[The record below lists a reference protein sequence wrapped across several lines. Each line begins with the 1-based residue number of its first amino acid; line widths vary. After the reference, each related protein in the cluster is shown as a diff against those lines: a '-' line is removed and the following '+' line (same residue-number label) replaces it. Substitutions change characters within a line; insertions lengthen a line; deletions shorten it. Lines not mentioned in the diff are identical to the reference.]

1 MKRPVL
7 QVALDLLELQR
18 ALQIAEEA
26 VQGGADWIE
35 VGTPLIKSEGMHA
48 ITELRKRFP
57 NQVLVADMKV
67 ADTGTLE
74 VEMAAKAGAS
84 VVCVL
89 AEADD
94 SVIQEAVRAARL
106 YGVQIMADLINSRN
120 PVERAH
126 ELERFKVDYIC
137 AHTGIDQQMAGM
149 HSLDLLIQLSGEVSM
164 PLAVAGGLKAEDAA
178 EAVARGADIIIIGG
192 SIVRSADVAESTR
205 RIREA
210 IDHPV
215 EISRSWEN
223 LDEQIRHLLERVS
236 TPNISDAM
244 HRKGAMQ
251 GIISLCGNVKMVGR
265 AVTVQTFAGDWAKPV
280 EAIDAASP
288 GDVIVIYNDGGVT
301 VAPWGEL
308 ATLSS
313 MNKGISGV
321 VIDGAVRDVDDI
333 RKLGYPVFAK
343 AIVPNAGEPKG
354 FGEINAEV
362 PCAGQMVKARDWIV
376 GDENGVVVI
385 PEDRAYEIARRAL
398 EVKKGE
404 ERIREEIR
412 RGRTLSEVC
421 ELKKWEKK

>member
-137 AHTGIDQQMAGM
+137 AHTVLTSRWQGCI
-149 HSLDLLIQLSGEVSM
+149 
-164 PLAVAGGLKAEDAA
+164 
-178 EAVARGADIIIIGG
+178 R
-192 SIVRSADVAESTR
+192 SI
-205 RIREA
+205 
-210 IDHPV
+210 
-215 EISRSWEN
+215 
-223 LDEQIRHLLERVS
+223 
-236 TPNISDAM
+236 
-244 HRKGAMQ
+244 
-251 GIISLCGNVKMVGR
+251 
-265 AVTVQTFAGDWAKPV
+265 F
-280 EAIDAASP
+280 
-288 GDVIVIYNDGGVT
+288 
-301 VAPWGEL
+301 
-308 ATLSS
+308 
-313 MNKGISGV
+313 
-321 VIDGAVRDVDDI
+321 
-333 RKLGYPVFAK
+333 
-343 AIVPNAGEPKG
+343 
-354 FGEINAEV
+354 
-362 PCAGQMVKARDWIV
+362 
-376 GDENGVVVI
+376 
-385 PEDRAYEIARRAL
+385 
-398 EVKKGE
+398 
-404 ERIREEIR
+404 
-412 RGRTLSEVC
+412 
-421 ELKKWEKK
+421 